1 MNSQDVKRKL
11 AAILSADVEGYSR
24 LMGEDEVGTIR
35 TLSAYRQVIS
45 KHIKH
50 YHGNVVDD
58 PGDNLLAEFASVV
71 NAVGCSVEI
80 QRDLAE
86 RNQELPKDK
95 RMRFRI
101 GVNLG
106 DIVEEEGRIYGD
118 GVNIAARL
126 ESLAESGGI
135 CISRTVYDH
144 IKNKLDLE
152 YEYLGEQKV
161 KNIAE
166 PLQAYRVLSYPGAA
180 AHRVVKAKQAVETR
194 WRKISFSIAAVLIL
208 AVAAGII
215 WNLYLRPSGP
225 QIEVASVEKMAFPLP
240 DKPSIAV
247 LPFANM
253 GGDPDLEYFS
263 DGMTEQ
269 IITGLSTIPNLF
281 VIARQSTF
289 AYKGKPVK
297 IQQIAEELG
306 VRYVLEGSIQRSG
319 DRIRLTA
326 QLIDAIKGYHLWAE
340 RYDRDLKD
348 IFALQD
354 EITMK
359 VITELQVKLTEGEQ
373 ARLRA
378 KKTDNLQAYLRLM
391 QGVKPFFT
399 MTKEGNALA
408 RQIFEEVITLDPEFP
423 QAYNLLGVTHILDVL
438 YGSSKSPQKSLE
450 RAMELVEKAIAL
462 DDTYPEAHSQLGQ
475 LYIMQR
481 QHDKGIAESQRA
493 VALSPNGARAHILM
507 GSALRFSGR
516 HEEAVRYSEK
526 ALRLN
531 PIPPGLY
538 FWYLAAAY
546 IHVGRYEEAIVMC
559 KRALDRAPDDLF
571 ARLTAAAAYSQ
582 AGRGDEAIAEVTE
595 ILRIN
600 PSYSLKDMM
609 RLPYKN
615 EADKNLLVNALRK
628 AGLK

>member
-1 MNSQDVKRKL
+1 MNIRDVKRKL
-11 AAILSADVEGYSR
+11 VAILSADVEGYSR

-50 YHGNVVDD
+50 YHGKVVDD
-58 PGDNLLAEFASVV
+58 PGDNLLAEFTSVV
-71 NAVGCSVEI
+71 NAVSCAVEI

-86 RNQELPKDK
+86 RNQELPADK

-106 DIVEEEGRIYGD
+106 DVVEEEGRIYGD

-144 IKNKLDLE
+144 VKNKLDLE
-152 YEYLGEQKV
+152 YEYLGEQAV

-166 PLQAYRVLSYPGAA
+166 PLKAYRVLSYPGAA

-253 GGDPDLEYFS
+253 GGDPDLVYFS

-306 VRYVLEGSIQRSG
+306 VRYVLEG
-319 DRIRLTA
+319 
-326 QLIDAIKGYHLWAE
+326 
-340 RYDRDLKD
+340 
-348 IFALQD
+348 
-354 EITMK
+354 
-359 VITELQVKLTEGEQ
+359 
-373 ARLRA
+373 
-378 KKTDNLQAYLRLM
+378 
-391 QGVKPFFT
+391 
-399 MTKEGNALA
+399 
-408 RQIFEEVITLDPEFP
+408 
-423 QAYNLLGVTHILDVL
+423 
-438 YGSSKSPQKSLE
+438 
-450 RAMELVEKAIAL
+450 
-462 DDTYPEAHSQLGQ
+462 
-475 LYIMQR
+475 
-481 QHDKGIAESQRA
+481 
-493 VALSPNGARAHILM
+493 
-507 GSALRFSGR
+507 
-516 HEEAVRYSEK
+516 
-526 ALRLN
+526 
-531 PIPPGLY
+531 
-538 FWYLAAAY
+538 
-546 IHVGRYEEAIVMC
+546 
-559 KRALDRAPDDLF
+559 
-571 ARLTAAAAYSQ
+571 
-582 AGRGDEAIAEVTE
+582 
-595 ILRIN
+595 
-600 PSYSLKDMM
+600 
-609 RLPYKN
+609 
-615 EADKNLLVNALRK
+615 
-628 AGLK
+628 